1 MSVGTD
7 LAYCTLTGSQLAW
20 CRMAMKGKSVKQLI
34 ANVQEDLRNVLAI
47 KSKEQSKEPL
57 RQRDLTECCRV
68 GNVQGET
75 LLVTLVPYRIDFR
88 EIRLSGFRVPGHYSE
103 PRPYWCSKILPQ
115 KTKVPTSI
123 TGSREWRQEI
133 DLLRCEKSARR
144 EGLVRL
150 PPPTV
155 DLITG
160 CALAS
165 AIQPHATLCKI

>member
-34 ANVQEDLRNVLAI
+34 ANVQEDLRDVLAI

-88 EIRLSGFRVPGHYSE
+88 EIRLPGFRVPGYYSE
-103 PRPYWCSKILPQ
+103 PDRIGVRRFCLKRLRY
-115 KTKVPTSI
+115 
-123 TGSREWRQEI
+123 
-133 DLLRCEKSARR
+133 LLRSQAQENGGRKLISYGVKSLRGAK
-144 EGLVRL
+144 V
-150 PPPTV
+150 
-155 DLITG
+155 
-160 CALAS
+160 
-165 AIQPHATLCKI
+165 